1 MAKRKP
7 TKTQQLR
14 KLVQQ
19 QVRRMENRGYRID
32 DAVKEKIKSGKY
44 QTLQSLRRNRY
55 EKLYS
60 SASAEIDSKIV
71 SGTKKRSY
79 ERKEVARRA
88 AETRRLNRYVKRRDW
103 LEQRKETPEERRDR
117 ESYHDQSYYD
127 EDYEQEWEEQHKE
140 PEYGYDEEY
149 EVTPYEE
156 EKWREQRRL
165 QDERDREQA
174 RRYSEGEITYNQITT
189 LIDKYPTPGAKALN
203 RALVSEIGKFGRDKV
218 LQAMSYAPD
227 TMIAYAQQ
235 IAFYED
241 GADAIHSAILAFV
254 DIITGTIQSAEEAME
269 MGETL
274 DQMTDFQTF

>member
-19 QVRRMENRGYRID
+19 QVRRMESRGYRID

-79 ERKEVARRA
+79 ERKEVAKRA

-103 LEQRKETPEERRDR
+103 LEQRKETPEEIRER
-117 ESYHDQSYYD
+117 ESYHDQLYYD
-127 EDYEQEWEEQHKE
+127 EDYEQEWEDQH
-140 PEYGYDEEY
+140 
-149 EVTPYEE
+149 E
-156 EKWREQRRL
+156 EKWREQRSL
-165 QDERDREQA
+165 QDERDRVIAEEYEQ
-174 RRYSEGEITYNQITT
+174 GELTYNEINR
-189 LIDKYPTPGAKALN
+189 LIDKFPSQGSLALKKAMEK
-203 RALVSEIGKFGRDKV
+203 EIQKYGRNAV
-218 LQAMSYAPD
+218 IEGLANAPD
-227 TMIAYAQQ
+227 YAVNIVQN
-235 IAFYED
+235 IVFYED
-241 GADAIHSAILAFV
+241 SKSGLHTAFIQLF
-254 DIITGTIQSAEEAME
+254 DTIIGTIRTEEDAKMY
-269 MGETL
+269 GELL
-274 DQMTDFQTF
+274 DEMTDFEAF